1 MFAHLLIEPT
11 PPKSFLTCSNNFIF
25 SRFIYAPTLPVLR
38 SRKKSKGGIY
48 NAYSKSQFT
57 PPNKLDL
64 KRIEKE
70 DSPSL

>member
-11 PPKSFLTCSNNFIF
+11 PPKYFLTCSNNFLF
-25 SRFIYAPTLPVLR
+25 SRFISAPMEYTMLTLNPNL
-38 SRKKSKGGIY
+38 
-48 NAYSKSQFT
+48 
-57 PPNKLDL
+57 PNKLDL

>member
-11 PPKSFLTCSNNFIF
+11 PPKYFLTCSNIF
-25 SRFIYAPTLPVLR
+25 YFFLRFISAPMEYTMLTLNPNLP
-38 SRKKSKGGIY
+38 KK
-48 NAYSKSQFT
+48 
-57 PPNKLDL
+57 NKNKKTKTKNLDL

>member
-25 SRFIYAPTLPVLR
+25 SRFIYAPTLPLLEAKQK
-38 SRKKSKGGIY
+38 KKSKGGIY

-57 PPNKLDL
+57 PPTN
-64 KRIEKE
+64 
-70 DSPSL
+70 